1 MRYNGFYK
9 SLFESGNVMNNKITA
24 LYCRISRE
32 DELADVSSSVET
44 QKIYLTRYANQN
56 KFHNTRV
63 YMDDGYSGANFERP
77 GFLRLKSDIEN
88 DQVSTVITKDLSR
101 LGRDY
106 LTTGYYIEH
115 YFPLH
120 GVRYIAIND
129 SVDTEKNEND
139 FAPFRNIMNEWYA
152 RDISK
157 KIRSAY
163 KTKALN
169 GEFTGAYPPY
179 GYDKN
184 PKDKHKLVI
193 NHRQAKIVRLIF
205 MMYLNGTTLYGIS
218 KILKSKKVLT
228 PRADL
233 HKTDGVYRSK
243 NVLKYPYD
251 WGSTTLLSILKNEV
265 YIGGIVCNKHQT
277 SSFKSKKLKL
287 DPKSEWIIN
296 KNMHEPIIDA
306 DQFNKVQQLMIRKN
320 KTTIV
325 PHENIFKGKLRC
337 SDCGMTTSLSIRP
350 DRGYHKSFACST
362 YRRYTY
368 RCTSHYVS
376 YEYLKQVLTD
386 KINELIKLSKLGKSR
401 FVTAIKKRK
410 SLNKKIQDLN
420 LIIQESQ
427 HRLSEIDELV
437 KRLFE
442 KFVND
447 KISEE
452 KFYQLDKSYDL
463 EKLELIKNERD
474 SKKQLSNLKNIEE
487 DIETFYDL
495 IQSINEIEEL
505 QRDEITQFIERIII
519 YEKKDK
525 SKNRIV
531 KVCFVLIGH
540 V

>member
-1 MRYNGFYK
+1 MDNI
-9 SLFESGNVMNNKITA
+9 KITA

-32 DELADVSSSVET
+32 DELVDVSSSIET
-44 QKIYLTRYANQN
+44 QKAYLNRYANQN

-63 YMDDGYSGANFERP
+63 YIDDGYSGANFERP
-77 GFLRLKSDIEN
+77 GFLSLKNDIEN
-88 DQVSTVITKDLSR
+88 NDVSTVITKDLSR

-115 YFPLH
+115 YFLLH

-129 SVDTEKNEND
+129 QVDTEKNDND

-169 GEFTGAYPPY
+169 GEFTGAYSPY
-179 GYDKN
+179 GYDKDSN
-184 PKDKHKLVI
+184 DKHRLVI
-193 NHRQAKIVRLIF
+193 NKRQAQVVRLIF
-205 MMYLNGTTLYGIS
+205 ILYLSGTTLYGIS

-233 HKTDGVYRSK
+233 HKSDGVYQSK
-243 NVLKYPYD
+243 NVKKYSFD

-265 YIGGIVCNKHQT
+265 YIGSIVCNRHQT
-277 SSFKSKKLKL
+277 SSFKSKKLKQN
-287 DPKSEWIIN
+287 PKSEWIIN
-296 KNMHEPIIDA
+296 RNKHEPIIDLE
-306 DQFNKVQQLMIRKN
+306 QFNKVQVLMIQK
-320 KTTIV
+320 KQTTRV

-337 SDCGMTTSLSIRP
+337 GDCGMILSLSIRP
-350 DRGYHKSFACST
+350 DRGFHRSFACST

-368 RCTSHYVS
+368 RCTSHYVT
-376 YEYLKQVLTD
+376 YDYLKGIVKE
-386 KINELIKLSKLGKSR
+386 KINELIKLSKLGRTR

-410 SLNKKIQDLN
+410 SLNEKINDLN
-420 LIIQESQ
+420 CIIEESQ
-427 HRLSEIDELV
+427 QRLSDIDELV

-447 KISEE
+447 KITED

-463 EKLELIKNERD
+463 EKLELIKNER
-474 SKKQLSNLKNIEE
+474 SYRMQIAELKNVEE
-487 DIETFYDL
+487 DIESFYDL
-495 IQSINEIEEL
+495 LSPFLKLDDI
-505 QRDEITQFIERIII
+505 QRDEITRFVEKIVI

-525 SKNRIV
+525 SKKRIV
-531 KVCFVLIGH
+531 KVHFVLIGDM
-540 V
+540 

>member
-1 MRYNGFYK
+1 
-9 SLFESGNVMNNKITA
+9 MNNNKVTA

-32 DELADVSSSVET
+32 DELADVSSSIET
-44 QKIYLTRYANQN
+44 QKTYLTRYANQN

-63 YMDDGYSGANFERP
+63 YIDDGYSGANFERP
-77 GFLRLKSDIEN
+77 GFLSLKNDIEN
-88 DQVSTVITKDLSR
+88 NDVDTVITKDLSR

-169 GEFTGAYPPY
+169 GEFTGAYSPY

-184 PKDKHKLVI
+184 PDDKHKLII

-205 MMYLNGTTLYGIS
+205 TMYLNGTTLYGIS
-218 KILKSKKVLT
+218 KILKSKRILT

-233 HKTDGVYRSK
+233 HKTDGVYK
-243 NVLKYPYD
+243 TNNVMKYPYD

-265 YIGGIVCNKHQT
+265 YIGNIVCNKHQT
-277 SSFKSKKLKL
+277 RSFKSKQLKL
-287 DPKSEWIIN
+287 NPKSEWIISEH
-296 KNMHEPIIDA
+296 MHEPIIDV
-306 DQFNKVQQLMIRKN
+306 DQFHNVQQLMIHKK

-337 SDCGMTTSLSIRP
+337 SDCGKTMSLSIRP
-350 DRGYHKSFACST
+350 ERGYHKSFACST

-376 YEYLKQVLTD
+376 YEYLKEIV
-386 KINELIKLSKLGKSR
+386 KNRINEMIKLSKLGKSG

-410 SLNKKIQDLN
+410 SLNKKIQDLEVFN
-420 LIIQESQ
+420 EESQ

-437 KRLFE
+437 KCLFE

-447 KISEE
+447 KITED

-463 EKLELIKNERD
+463 EKIELIKNEQD
-474 SKKQLSNLKNIEE
+474 SKKQISKLKSVEE

-495 IQSINEIEEL
+495 ISSSNEIEEL
-505 QRDEITQFIERIII
+505 QRDEISQFIEKIVI
-519 YEKKDK
+519 YEKKDEANK
-525 SKNRIV
+525 RIV
-531 KVCFVLIGH
+531 KVFFVLIEY

>member
-1 MRYNGFYK
+1 MDNK
-9 SLFESGNVMNNKITA
+9 KITA

-32 DELADVSSSVET
+32 DELADVSSSIET
-44 QKIYLTRYANQN
+44 QKTYLTRYANQN

-63 YMDDGYSGANFERP
+63 YIDDGYSGANFERP
-77 GFLRLKSDIEN
+77 GFLSLKNDIEKN
-88 DQVSTVITKDLSR
+88 DVDTVITKDLSR

-184 PKDKHKLVI
+184 PNNKHELVI
-193 NHRQAKIVRLIF
+193 NHKQAKIVRLIF
-205 MMYLNGTTLYGIS
+205 TMYLNETTLYGIS
-218 KILKSKKVLT
+218 KILKLKKVLT

-233 HKTDGVYRSK
+233 HKTNGVYKSK
-243 NVLKYPYD
+243 NVMKYPYD

-265 YIGGIVCNKHQT
+265 YIGNIVCNKHQT
-277 SSFKSKKLKL
+277 SSFKSKKLIL
-287 DPKSEWIIN
+287 NPKSEWIIS
-296 KNMHEPIIDA
+296 KHMHEPIIDV
-306 DQFNKVQQLMIRKN
+306 DQFNKVQQLMVHKK

-337 SDCGMTTSLSIRP
+337 SDCGMTMSLSIRP

-376 YEYLKQVLTD
+376 YEYLKEVVRD
-386 KINELIKLSKLGKSR
+386 KINELIQLCKLGKSR

-410 SLNKKIQDLN
+410 SLNKKIQN
-420 LIIQESQ
+420 MEHLIEQSQ
-427 HRLSEIDELV
+427 YRLSEIDGLV

-474 SKKQLSNLKNIEE
+474 NNRQLSNLKNIEE

-495 IQSINEIEEL
+495 ISSSNEIKEL
-505 QRDEITQFIERIII
+505 QRDEISQFIEKIVI

-531 KVCFVLIGH
+531 KVNFVLIGY